1 MKVRLR
7 QRLASVDPWL
17 AACCVTA
24 LGVYLLHGFD
34 GQLDRDPAIY
44 AYGGQQLAE
53 GVPPYVAIANRAGP
67 LAHVIPGPG
76 VIVSRAVGVD
86 DLLGMRVL
94 FMLISVAC
102 IGLAYVTGR
111 DLFRSRLAGV
121 VTAAALLSFHG
132 FIEYATYGPREKTAM
147 VLFLLA
153 ALLAMTH
160 QRWLTTGVLISLATL
175 TWQPVF
181 FALMAGVVVA
191 ILLGVAAGH
200 RLRALGRVVVGGL
213 APVLLTLGT
222 FAALGEV
229 PVLLDSFLFINA
241 QYTEQAPL
249 LRAPARSWDS
259 LVEGYG
265 ASWWLLLVGLLALL
279 VLGCAAAFGRAR
291 REPHNAALVGT
302 AVLALAG
309 IAWTLRAF
317 NNWPDAFLLLPASA
331 LGVGALFR
339 FVSARVS
346 PRVALGVAMIVV
358 VATGATAVNYSLTG
372 RDDDG
377 LDDQRRSLA
386 IVMGVLPDA
395 RMLSISA
402 AQPLVL
408 AQQRNASRFQPFGA
422 GMADYIDDTY
432 PGGLAG
438 YGRWVAS
445 NEPTVIAYGF
455 RRVPSWLAPTIERSY
470 ERVGAAPGWKW
481 YVRRDVGEAKLE
493 ELRRELDAQSWLRRG

>member
-1 MKVRLR
+1 MRR
-7 QRLASVDPWL
+7 PRFGQHLASVDPWL
-17 AACCVTA
+17 VACCFTA
-24 LGVYLLHGFD
+24 LGVYLLHGFG
-34 GQLDRDPAIY
+34 GQLDRDPAVY

-67 LAHVIPGPG
+67 LSHVIPGLG
-76 VIVSRAVGVD
+76 VITSRAVGID

-94 FMLISVAC
+94 FMLISIAC
-102 IGLAYVTGR
+102 IGLAYLTGR
-111 DLFRSRLAGV
+111 DLFRSRPAGV
-121 VTAAALLSFHG
+121 VTAAVLLSFHG
-132 FIEYATYGPREKTAM
+132 FIEYATFGPREKTAM

-160 QRWLTTGVLISLATL
+160 QRWLSTGVLVSLATL

-181 FALMAGVVVA
+181 FALIAGVVVA
-191 ILLGVAAGH
+191 ILLGVATGH

-229 PVLLDSFLFINA
+229 PVLLDSFVLINA

-249 LRAPARSWDS
+249 LRSPSRSWDS

-265 ASWWLLLVGLLALL
+265 ASWWLLLVGLVALL
-279 VLGCAAAFGRAR
+279 VLGCAAAFGAAR
-291 REPHNAALVGT
+291 REPQNAALIGS
-302 AVLALAG
+302 AVLALVA

-339 FVSARVS
+339 VASAGVS
-346 PRVALGVAMIVV
+346 PRVAWGVAMTWV
-358 VATGATAVNYSLTG
+358 VATGATAVNYSVTG
-372 RDDDG
+372 RDDG
-377 LDDQRRSLA
+377 LDDQRESLA
-386 IVMGVLPDA
+386 TVMSVVPDA

-422 GMADYIDDTY
+422 GMGDYIDDTY

-445 NEPTVIAYGF
+445 NEPTIIAFGL

-481 YVRRDVGEAKLE
+481 YVRRDVGETKLE
-493 ELRRELDAQSWLRRG
+493 ELRRELDAQSWLRR